1 VRSSPLLT
9 HALGIFAIVVVLRL
23 VLVILVPI
31 VQDETYYLAWA
42 TAPDWGYFDHPP
54 AVAWIGATIGLSSGS
69 PLAGRLGTMLVAAL
83 AYPFMAGLLVNAGI
97 RARRVHL
104 AGLLL
109 LSFNLCALVSGVL
122 TTPDVAL
129 FTAWCVALHEGAAAL
144 AGRRRRWI
152 GAGVA
157 VGLGLLSKYAMVLI
171 GPVFVWGLLRGD
183 RQALRTPWPWLGA
196 VVGASL
202 FAPHLLWNARH
213 DWVPVRFA
221 VRRGF
226 QGTNTVSEGL
236 ATRLPWAQPPGEAE
250 LAIGRWFA
258 PKTAANAAASIE
270 GPRAR
275 PAAIPQLLERS
286 GTYASSVLLMWGAFL
301 VPIVSLVHR
310 RASRLPRTPDSIDR
324 RVRPLLAAAVVVP
337 LCFFALVSLKS
348 SVEANWPAVYVIGAA
363 PLLAAWCAQR
373 LRTTVVCSA
382 VNAMLVLVLAV
393 YARVPLAA
401 GVGNRLA
408 RETLGYRELAA
419 TVDELH
425 GPIFADHY
433 QLVAELNFHAPHL
446 GVRQWPGIRRPSE
459 YLRRAEWTPDTVESL
474 VARGGLWLVTGNPL
488 PPRLPGFQ
496 PVDAFTAHYC
506 LGRGLVTVAAFSA
519 PTFERPCR
527 GYALY
532 RWLVIRYV
540 PVRGDTVSTSG
551 VEPPSLPGRA
561 NGPEPG
567 ERPPAA
573 RTDVVAPSLVR

>member
-1 VRSSPLLT
+1 MVGVRGAAVARPHLDSKGGMRSPLLT
-9 HALGIFAIVVVLRL
+9 HTLGVFAAVVVLRL
-23 VLVILVPI
+23 VLVLLVPI
-31 VQDETYYLAWA
+31 LQDETYYLAWA

-54 AVAWIGATIGLSSGS
+54 AVAWIGATIGLSWGS

-97 RARRVHL
+97 RARRAHL
-104 AGLLL
+104 TGLLL

-129 FTAWCVALHEGAAAL
+129 FTAWCAALHEGAAAL
-144 AGRRRRWI
+144 ASRRRRWI

-171 GPVFVWGLLRGD
+171 APVFLWGLWRSD
-183 RQALRTPWPWLGA
+183 RQALRTPWPWLGV

-221 VRRGF
+221 IRRGL
-226 QGTNTVSEGL
+226 QGTNTVSQGL
-236 ATRLPWAQPPGEAE
+236 ATRLPGAKPPGEAE
-250 LAIGRWFA
+250 LAFGRWFA
-258 PKTAANAAASIE
+258 PKTAANAAAKVE
-270 GPRAR
+270 AP
-275 PAAIPQLLERS
+275 PAQPAEIPEVLERV
-286 GTYASSVLLMWGAFL
+286 GTYASYVLLMWGAFL
-301 VPIVSLVHR
+301 VPIASLAHR
-310 RASRLPRTPDSIDR
+310 RPSRLPRAPDPIDR

-337 LCFFALVSLKS
+337 LSFFALVSLGVS
-348 SVEANWPAVYVIGAA
+348 IEANWPAVYVIGAV
-363 PLLAAWCAQR
+363 PLLAARCAER
-373 LRTTVVCSA
+373 LRTTVVCAA
-382 VNAMLVLVLAV
+382 VNAALVLALAL

-401 GVGNRLA
+401 SVGSRVA

-419 TVDELH
+419 SIAELN

-433 QLVAELNFHAPHL
+433 QLVSELNFHAPHL
-446 GVRQWPGIRRPSE
+446 GVRQWPGIRRSSE

-474 VARGGLWLVTGNPL
+474 VAKGGLWLVTGNPL

-496 PVDAFTAHYC
+496 PVDAFAAHYC
-506 LGRGLVTVAAFSA
+506 LGRGLVTVAAFSSL
-519 PTFERPCR
+519 TFERPCR

-540 PVRGDTVSTSG
+540 PI
-551 VEPPSLPGRA
+551 
-561 NGPEPG
+561 
-567 ERPPAA
+567 
-573 RTDVVAPSLVR
+573 RTDT